1 MRVVIAVATANAA
14 LRNFL
19 ASNRPNVIP
28 QGTIEKGYF
37 AERQARFSVQIQ
49 ALDENSSADA
59 IGAWLKRISKTADAV
74 ILLIDQNCRQL
85 VTPYEDAYFIV
96 NIPPYPGAVL
106 QNQVFATLAPILRH
120 FANFCRIFDSQKN
133 QKVLLLPLD
142 IFLADELNE
151 LRARLTVN
159 KMDVGFADDVEQK
172 ISRLNERA
180 RPKGQR
186 RFKRVYFVDDRP
198 LWFHFGL
205 EQHAMA
211 ETGVPPH
218 AEHCWHTSC
227 FRFGRR
233 FDCKRHFNVDD
244 DSTPTKVFGSFITCH
259 GETFNASGQSHLNV
273 FPNCFI

>member
-1 MRVVIAVATANAA
+1 MRVLVAVATANAA

-28 QGTIEKGYF
+28 RGTIEKGYF
-37 AERQARFSVQIQ
+37 AERQARFSVQIK
-49 ALDENSSADA
+49 ALDENSSGDA

-96 NIPPYPGAVL
+96 DIPPYPGAVL

-151 LRARLTVN
+151 LRARLTVD

-198 LWFHFGL
+198 LWFHYGL

-244 DSTPTKVFGSFITCH
+244 DSTPTKVFGSFINCH